1 MCYAIF
7 LPRLL
12 PLSVHNLYNF
22 HSIIDPP
29 TLCLLCFQLK
39 WMHKI
44 RYCYAIAQTSH
55 TDTLRGILP
64 QLPRMPL
71 MMPRQTLYNIASTS
85 PTRTHYNL
93 ISPATLTNTHTNT
106 TTPSQYDWDWNRR
119 GWMSHSSTTTT
130 NDTSKYFCFFPYF
143 HFISIY
149 ISMQSNLGE
158 EIYSEFSQ
166 LKQQYPYAMCTYVC
180 IPVVY
185 TEIVLLCT
193 VCTPARLHCCRVERE
208 HLEYVLWL

>member
-7 LPRLL
+7 LPRPL

-93 ISPATLTNTHTNT
+93 ISPATLTNNHTNT
-106 TTPSQYDWDWNRR
+106 TTPITIWLRLKQKGMDESFIHHHHQR
-119 GWMSHSSTTTT
+119 HLEI
-130 NDTSKYFCFFPYF
+130 FLFFSVFSFYF
-143 HFISIY
+143 HLYFHAVQFRGGNLFRIFTIETAISLCYVY
-149 ISMQSNLGE
+149 ICM
-158 EIYSEFSQ
+158 YSSCV
-166 LKQQYPYAMCTYVC
+166 YWDSV
-180 IPVVY
+180 VVY
-185 TEIVLLCT
+185 SLYP
-193 VCTPARLHCCRVERE
+193 CTPAL
-208 HLEYVLWL
+208 L